1 MVEEFLGALL
11 GLVQCLNKDAL
22 HEVDSR
28 LDALFQLSNVLTRL
42 EIEGR
47 QVFLYPINQLLGHLT
62 LLERRRVHLEVYL
75 SVDALGQVINCANQ
89 PTICL
94 FLRIELLL
102 KDFSAVAVGD
112 RTLFAED
119 YAKRV
124 VGVGPTGQPL
134 EHGLGFVGSV
144 AGRNLLLHLIER
156 LAACPSGLAE
166 RVAALRG

>member
-1 MVEEFLGALL
+1 M
-11 GLVQCLNKDAL
+11 
-22 HEVDSR
+22 
-28 LDALFQLSNVLTRL
+28 
-42 EIEGR
+42 
-47 QVFLYPINQLLGHLT
+47 
-62 LLERRRVHLEVYL
+62 
-75 SVDALGQVINCANQ
+75 INCANQ
-89 PTICL
+89 TTICL

-144 AGRNLLLHLIER
+144 AGRHLLLHLIEG
-156 LAACPSGLAE
+156 LAASPGGLAE